1 MKKVFFFLL
10 VSVGLMFSQAY
21 AKDIKIGVI
30 NPATMLTSYEKAKDY
45 DKALEGSKEQ
55 KAKDYNLDAKKDEIM
70 KMRDKMG
77 LLKDK
82 EQADMKDK
90 ITKALNDY
98 RDLEEKATSE
108 LQKDS
113 ETKMKEVIDDVEKAI
128 KAYATANGYDLV
140 LDKGVVLYGGEGND
154 ITDAITKSLN
164 DKYKSSKGSSSVP
177 STKK

>member
-1 MKKVFFFLL
+1 MKKVFFFLM
-10 VSVGLMFSQAY
+10 VSVGMMFSQAY
-21 AKDIKIGVI
+21 AKDIKIAVI

-45 DKALEGSKEQ
+45 DKALEQAKEQ
-55 KAKDYNLDAKKDEIM
+55 KAKDYNLETKKDEIM

-90 ITKALNDY
+90 VMKALNDY
-98 RDLEEKATSE
+98 RDLEEKAMNE

-128 KAYATANGYDLV
+128 KEYAKTNGYDMV
-140 LDKGVVLYGGEGND
+140 LDKGVVLYGGDTD
-154 ITDAITKSLN
+154 ITEAITKTLN
-164 DKYKSSKGSSSVP
+164 DKYKASKGT